1 MVQLGFETRLSGSRV
16 CAPNYCAAC
25 FEKCEKS
32 RKRLQAREVVGE
44 KENSKIR
51 IVGVK
56 SGFRSWGCSVHL
68 VTISG
73 VSDTE
78 GH

>member
-1 MVQLGFETRLSGSRV
+1 MEFETRLSGSTV

-25 FEKCEKS
+25 FDKCEKS
-32 RKRLQAREVVGE
+32 RKRLQAREAVGE
-44 KENSKIR
+44 KENSEIG
-51 IVGVK
+51 IVGIR
-56 SGFRSWGCSVHL
+56 SRFSSWGCRVHL
-68 VTISG
+68 VTTPG

>member
-1 MVQLGFETRLSGSRV
+1 MGFETRLSGSRTTV
-16 CAPNYCAAC
+16 LPA
-25 FEKCEKS
+25 FDKCEKS

-44 KENSKIR
+44 KENSEIR
-51 IVGVK
+51 IVGLR
-56 SGFRSWGCSVHL
+56 SGFRSWGCRVHL